1 MLKIVFLLLVLQ
13 NTSFG
18 QSTCRSVL
26 YASEKKTAVPAKFRT
41 ALKYSP
47 YIYEG
52 PIARG
57 IEIEANLPES
67 AKRADVALAVI
78 EGLYR
83 EFESYNAKESNSK
96 YSMSLRIQSKYGE
109 THIFSPDEFLKT
121 STLSDG
127 WRIIANRGNID
138 EIWTVVPDHT
148 AATSYNNDVE
158 ITSPILRSPE
168 DMIRFTNIILS
179 TQSKLGLTS
188 SKAAGIHTHIDFPK
202 ARAQE
207 VALLYWVFSRI
218 ETQMKKKLGVKPNT
232 PRQHYIRPLPLA
244 EKVISDEI
252 LSLSFSDFM
261 AKMEQIAFSNLNGIF
276 NQAKYHSLNI
286 LSLTKYGTV
295 EFRLFPSVFDGSAIN
310 NYANFSAQLVRAVR
324 EKDPDLLNLVF
335 RHEQDMEIPLHEL
348 ESTIGIKLISL

>member
-1 MLKIVFLLLVLQ
+1 MSLMLKIVFLILVLQ

-26 YASEKKTAVPAKFRT
+26 YASEKKTAVPVKFRT

-52 PIARG
+52 PVARG

-67 AKRADVALAVI
+67 TKRADVALAVI

-109 THIFSPDEFLKT
+109 TQIFSADEFLKT
-121 STLSDG
+121 STLADG
-127 WRIIANRGNID
+127 
-138 EIWTVVPDHT
+138 
-148 AATSYNNDVE
+148 
-158 ITSPILRSPE
+158 
-168 DMIRFTNIILS
+168 
-179 TQSKLGLTS
+179 
-188 SKAAGIHTHIDFPK
+188 
-202 ARAQE
+202 
-207 VALLYWVFSRI
+207 
-218 ETQMKKKLGVKPNT
+218 
-232 PRQHYIRPLPLA
+232 LA
-244 EKVISDEI
+244 DKVISDEI
-252 LSLSFSDFM
+252 LSLSFSDFI
-261 AKMEQIAFSNLNGIF
+261 AKMEQVAFSNLNGIF

-286 LSLTKYGTV
+286 LSLTKFGTV
-295 EFRLFPSVFDGSAIN
+295 EFRLFPSVFDGSTIN

-335 RHEQDMEIPLHEL
+335 RHEQDLEIPLHEL
-348 ESTIGIKLISL
+348 ESAIDIKLISL